1 MTESLSMSNVF
12 LGMLFLIFSI
22 IGGFW
27 SHQNVSERYSKN
39 PSSKLRVFISF
50 APTSILF
57 GALSATHFGIDPY
70 WGILFGGIPFS
81 ISGKFEEFSRRQ
93 LRKGDG
99 PTLEYFMRMAQSDG
113 NEMKNKFSKKLL
125 IVAEQNRLDELTVDV
140 VIQAYA
146 ETRADLGLPP
156 VTIDEKDIPF
166 I

>member
-1 MTESLSMSNVF
+1 MAESLPMFNIIWGVVF
-12 LGMLFLIFSI
+12 LILSVLC
-22 IGGFW
+22 GFW
-27 SHQNVSERYSKN
+27 AHQNVSDRYSKN
-39 PSSKLRVFISF
+39 PVSKLRVFISF
-50 APTSILF
+50 APISIFF
-57 GALSATHFGIDPY
+57 GALSAAHFGIDPY

-81 ISGKFEEFSRRQ
+81 ISGKFEEYSRRQ

-125 IVAEQNRLDELTVDV
+125 IIAEQNRLDELTVDV

-146 ETRADLGLPP
+146 ETRAELGLSP
-156 VTIDEKDIPF
+156 VTIDEKNIPF

>member
-1 MTESLSMSNVF
+1 MAESSPMFNIIWGIVF
-12 LGMLFLIFSI
+12 LLVSAL
-22 IGGFW
+22 GGLW
-27 SHQNVSERYSKN
+27 AHQNVSDRYSKN
-39 PSSKLRVFISF
+39 PVSKLRVFISF
-50 APTSILF
+50 APASILF
-57 GALSATHFGIDPY
+57 GALSATHLGIDPY

-113 NEMKNKFSKKLL
+113 NEMKNRFSKKLL
-125 IVAEQNRLDELTVDV
+125 IIAEQNRLDELTVDV
-140 VIQAYA
+140 VIQAYS
-146 ETRADLGLPP
+146 ETRAELGLSP

>member
-1 MTESLSMSNVF
+1 MTESLPIFNVIW
-12 LGMLFLIFSI
+12 GIIFFILSALC
-22 IGGFW
+22 GFW
-27 SHQNVSERYSKN
+27 SHQNVSERYNKN
-39 PSSKLRVFISF
+39 PVSKLRVFISF
-50 APTSILF
+50 APISILF

-113 NEMKNKFSKKLL
+113 NEMKNRFSKKLL
-125 IVAEQNRLDELTVDV
+125 IIAEQNRLDELTVDV
-140 VIQAYA
+140 VIQAYS
-146 ETRADLGLPP
+146 ETRAELGLSP